1 MKFEEV
7 EKQVVEL
14 TSDVEL
20 LKRVV
25 LQLNSTGKIDDRDFK
40 RLLP

>member
-1 MKFEEV
+1 MKFEEL
-7 EKQVVEL
+7 EKQVFDL
-14 TSDVEL
+14 TNDVEL

-25 LQLNSTGKIDDRDFK
+25 LQLNSTRKIDDREFK